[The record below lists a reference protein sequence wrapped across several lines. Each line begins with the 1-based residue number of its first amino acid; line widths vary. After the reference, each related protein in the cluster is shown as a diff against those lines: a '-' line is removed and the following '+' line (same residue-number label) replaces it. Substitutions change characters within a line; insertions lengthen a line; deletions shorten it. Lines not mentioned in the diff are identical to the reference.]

1 MKKKLSLI
9 MAISLLI
16 INLVGCGTQKSVTE
30 VKDKAKNAT
39 EQAKND
45 VMQIPKNLQADMGT
59 GTFYISTPSGTSQ
72 NGAVPVI
79 YADKNTQIEQI
90 GINTSGFNGKNLSYI
105 FVDGVLNSKEQLAE
119 SQSSIN
125 LKGNALKV
133 GKHKV
138 DVVQYN
144 NNKTTDSVITHKTAY
159 YEVKSK

>member
-90 GINTSGFNGKNLSYI
+90 GVNTSGFNGKNLSYI

>member
-1 MKKKLSLI
+1 
-9 MAISLLI
+9 
-16 INLVGCGTQKSVTE
+16 
-30 VKDKAKNAT
+30 
-39 EQAKND
+39 
-45 VMQIPKNLQADMGT
+45 MQIPKNLQADMGT

-90 GINTSGFNGKNLSYI
+90 GVNTSGFNGKNLSYI